1 MIKLFRKIRYNLME
15 TGKKGKPALPASGRK
30 SAGRYFK
37 YALGEIVLVV
47 IGILIALGI
56 NNWNELRKHRIE
68 EARLL
73 DKVAIDLIS
82 DINQLE
88 DHILQAKNR
97 QTKVDS
103 IFTILYK
110 DPNSDP
116 LKFLKLNFEA
126 ISIENHFEVN
136 SSTFDESQ
144 AAGSIKFIQ
153 NDSLRENIFN
163 YYRITKRN
171 YDDENTVQSIYRDI
185 YPIMFKKILAS
196 KEFVLLYSKI
206 ESTLPG
212 LNIKTLA
219 KDQDYMSILLHKG
232 ISERVQIGIW
242 TGFREKA
249 ELVVKH
255 IQKIQNIK
263 NL

>member
-1 MIKLFRKIRYNLME
+1 MIKFFRKIRYNLME
-15 TGKKGKPALPASGRK
+15 TGKTGK
-30 SAGRYFK
+30 YFT
-37 YALGEIVLVV
+37 YAIGEIVLVV
-47 IGILIALGI
+47 IGILIALSI
-56 NNWNELRKHRIE
+56 NNWNEKTKNRAE

-88 DHILQAKNR
+88 DHINEAKIR

-110 DPNSDP
+110 DSDTDP
-116 LKFLKLNFEA
+116 IKFLKLNFEA

-144 AAGSIKFIQ
+144 SAGSIKFIQ
-153 NDSLRENIFN
+153 NDSLREDIFN

-212 LNIKTLA
+212 LNIKTLG
-219 KDQDYMSILLHKG
+219 KDQDYIAILLHKG
-232 ISERVQIGIW
+232 ISEKVQIMIW
-242 TGFREKA
+242 KSFRDKA
-249 ELVVKH
+249 ELLVKH
-255 IQKIQNIK
+255 IQSNQHKEAQN
-263 NL
+263 

>member
-1 MIKLFRKIRYNLME
+1 MIKFFRKIRYNLME
-15 TGKKGKPALPASGRK
+15 QNKTGKYL
-30 SAGRYFK
+30 K
-37 YALGEIVLVV
+37 YAIGEIALVV
-47 IGILIALGI
+47 IGILIALSI
-56 NNWNELRKHRIE
+56 NNWNEITKNRTE
-68 EARLL
+68 EVRLL
-73 DKVAIDLIS
+73 EKVSTDLIS
-82 DINQLE
+82 DINQLKK
-88 DHILQAKNR
+88 HISDATQR

-110 DPNSDP
+110 DSNTDP
-116 LKFLKLNFEA
+116 IKFLNLNFDA

-153 NDSLRENIFN
+153 NDSLREDIFN

-185 YPIMFKKILAS
+185 YPIMFKKIFAS

-212 LNIKTLA
+212 LNIKSLG

-232 ISERVQIGIW
+232 ISEKVQIGVW
-242 TGFREKA
+242 KSFRDKA
-249 ELVVKH
+249 ELLIQH
-255 IQKIQNIK
+255 IQSNQNK
-263 NL
+263 

>member
-1 MIKLFRKIRYNLME
+1 ME
-15 TGKKGKPALPASGRK
+15 QNKTGK
-30 SAGRYFK
+30 YFK
-37 YALGEIVLVV
+37 YAIGEIVLVV
-47 IGILIALGI
+47 IGILIALSI
-56 NNWNELRKHRIE
+56 NNWNEITKNRTE
-68 EARLL
+68 EVRLL
-73 DKVAIDLIS
+73 EKVSTDLIS
-82 DINQLE
+82 DINQLKK
-88 DHILQAKNR
+88 HISDATQR

-110 DPNSDP
+110 DSNTDP
-116 LKFLKLNFEA
+116 IKFLKLNFDA

-153 NDSLRENIFN
+153 NDSLREDIFN

-212 LNIKTLA
+212 LNIKSLG

-232 ISERVQIGIW
+232 ISEKVQIGVW
-242 TGFREKA
+242 KSFRDKA
-249 ELVVKH
+249 ELLIQH
-255 IQKIQNIK
+255 IQSNQNK
-263 NL
+263 EAPN

>member
-1 MIKLFRKIRYNLME
+1 MIKFFREIRKDLME
-15 TGKKGKPALPASGRK
+15 KNKTGK
-30 SAGRYFK
+30 YFK
-37 YALGEIVLVV
+37 YAVGEIVLVV
-47 IGILIALGI
+47 IGILIALSI
-56 NNWNELRKHRIE
+56 NNWNEITKNRTE
-68 EARLL
+68 EVRLL
-73 DKVAIDLIS
+73 EKVSTDLIS
-82 DINQLE
+82 DINQLKK
-88 DHILQAKNR
+88 HISDATQR

-110 DPNSDP
+110 DSNTDP
-116 LKFLKLNFEA
+116 IKFLKLNFDA

-153 NDSLRENIFN
+153 NDSLREDIFN

-185 YPIMFKKILAS
+185 YPIMFKKIFAS

-206 ESTLPG
+206 ESTLPE
-212 LNIKTLA
+212 LNIKSLG

-232 ISERVQIGIW
+232 ISEKVQIEVW
-242 TGFREKA
+242 KSFRDKA
-249 ELVVKH
+249 ELLIQH
-255 IQKIQNIK
+255 IQSNQNK
-263 NL
+263 EASH

>member
-1 MIKLFRKIRYNLME
+1 ME
-15 TGKKGKPALPASGRK
+15 QNKTGKYL
-30 SAGRYFK
+30 K
-37 YALGEIVLVV
+37 YAIGEIVLVV
-47 IGILIALGI
+47 IGILIALAI
-56 NNWNELRKHRIE
+56 NNWNEKTKHRAE

-88 DHILQAKNR
+88 DHINQAKNR

-110 DPNSDP
+110 DYNSDP
-116 LKFLKLNFEA
+116 IKFLKLNFEA

-153 NDSLRENIFN
+153 NDSLREDIFN

-212 LNIKTLA
+212 LNIKSLG
-219 KDQDYMSILLHKG
+219 KDQDYISILLHKG
-232 ISERVQIGIW
+232 ISEKVQIAIW
-242 TGFREKA
+242 KSFRDKA
-249 ELVVKH
+249 ELLVKH
-255 IQKIQNIK
+255 IQLNQHKDAPQ
-263 NL
+263 